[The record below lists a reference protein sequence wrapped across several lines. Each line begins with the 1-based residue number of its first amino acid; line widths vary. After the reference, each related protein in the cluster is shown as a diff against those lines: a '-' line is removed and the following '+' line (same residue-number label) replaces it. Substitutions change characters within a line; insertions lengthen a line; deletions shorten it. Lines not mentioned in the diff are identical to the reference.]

1 MKLSVDCTIP
11 KQGYVTSSCVIPVD
25 AKEIPQSIGLW
36 YPKWVP
42 GSHGPGGPVANIAGL
57 VVKDRAGNP
66 LEWKRTPGE
75 VYRIDVNVPGGV
87 DQLVVDLPRITTI
100 RKDTNRN

>member
-1 MKLSVDCTIP
+1 MMKRRIPTYLFVSLLVVAAAECLTASETMKLSVDCTIP

-25 AKEIPQSIGLW
+25 AKETPQRIGLW

-57 VVKDRAGNP
+57 VVKDSAGNP
-66 LEWKRTPGE
+66 LEW
-75 VYRIDVNVPGGV
+75 
-87 DQLVVDLPRITTI
+87 
-100 RKDTNRN
+100 